1 MKLGDF
7 VNATHLGVV
16 VAHAETLT
24 FECVGL
30 HALVVVGT
38 DCVKIRSLAELLQ
51 LLRSL
56 VQAKDLLNAVIVVT
70 HVVPVLKDA
79 ERSVDLVLV
88 AELHF
93 DLLII

>member
-1 MKLGDF
+1 MELGDF
-7 VNATHLGVV
+7 ANATHLGVV
-16 VAHAETLT
+16 VAHAQTFS

-30 HALVVVGT
+30 HALVVVGA
-38 DCVKIRSLAELLQ
+38 DGVKIGSLAELLE

-56 VQAKDLLNAVIVVT
+56 VQAENLLHAVVVVT
-70 HVVPVLKDA
+70 HVVPVLEDA